1 MSSVARS
8 VFNIDTPPSVDRAY
22 DTVAVFAA
30 AEKLLDLLAIISAV
44 FVANAFCRR
53 WTPEAAVPFAPSTL
67 FLGATCFGLLFVY
80 LLERHNGYQ
89 PWSSLLAIRETER
102 ILRVTLQAFLMAVVV
117 AYVFAAQIPSTA
129 LVATLLLAPA
139 FVVLEKWESHR
150 LLSRL
155 RRKKRAVIVGTGNEA
170 RHIFT
175 ALVRSPKFGVDP
187 IAFVSQPGSTSLATI
202 AELGYHHKRS
212 APVLSSSIRPELLRE
227 MRANVLV
234 IADPSLE
241 HESIESLVSAATAAG
256 AATMIVSGIFF
267 GSGSW
272 LEYAELD
279 GITVAQ
285 ISRPKTRMLYGLSK
299 RMLDVVGA
307 ALLMLLFAPI
317 APLVAVAVKMS
328 SPGSLLFRQERIGK
342 QGRVFW
348 MYKFRTMYIDAAKY
362 GYSPTEGEDPR
373 ITPVGRFLRRTSL
386 DEIPQLLNV
395 LLGHM
400 SLVGPR
406 PEMPFIV
413 ENYTPLQRQR
423 LAVKPGIT
431 GLWQISADRAFLI
444 HENIGYDLY
453 YVRHRSLWMDV
464 AILLHT
470 ALRVAH
476 GV

>member
-8 VFNIDTPPSVDRAY
+8 IFTLDAPPVVDRTY
-22 DTVAVFAA
+22 DAIAVFAA
-30 AEKLLDLLAIISAV
+30 AEKLLDMLAVISAV

-53 WTPEAAVPFAPSTL
+53 WTPDSAVSFAPSTL
-67 FLGATCFGLLFVY
+67 FWCAACFGLLFVY

-89 PWSSLLAIRETER
+89 PWTSLLAIRETER
-102 ILRVTLQAFLMAVVV
+102 ILRVTLQAFLMAVVC
-117 AYVFAAQIPSTA
+117 AYLFAAQIPSTA
-129 LVATLLLAPA
+129 LIAILLLAPV
-139 FVVLEKWESHR
+139 FVILEKWESHR

-155 RRKKRAVIVGTGNEA
+155 RRNKRAVIVGTGNEA

-175 ALVRSPKFGVDP
+175 SLVRSPKFGVEP
-187 IAFVSQPGSTSLATI
+187 VAFVNQAGTSSLTTI
-202 AELGYHHKRS
+202 SELGYHHEHS
-212 APVLSSSIRPELLRE
+212 VPVLSGPVYPELLRD

-241 HESIESLVSAATAAG
+241 HESIESLVSTATAAG
-256 AATMIVSGIFF
+256 ATTMIVPGNFSS
-267 GSGSW
+267 SGSW
-272 LEYAELD
+272 VEYAELD

-285 ISRPKTRMLYGLSK
+285 ISRPKTRMLYGFGK
-299 RMLDVVGA
+299 RVLDVVGA
-307 ALLMLLFAPI
+307 TLLMLLFAPI
-317 APLVAVAVKMS
+317 APLIAAAVKLS
-328 SPGSLLFRQERIGK
+328 SSGPLLFRQERIGK
-342 QGRVFW
+342 QGRPFGI
-348 MYKFRTMYIDAAKY
+348 YKFRTMYIDAPEY
-362 GYSPTEGEDPR
+362 EYSPTEGEDPR
-373 ITPVGRFLRRTSL
+373 ITPVGRFMRRTSL
-386 DEIPQLLNV
+386 DELPQLINV

-413 ENYTPLQRQR
+413 ESYTPLQRQR